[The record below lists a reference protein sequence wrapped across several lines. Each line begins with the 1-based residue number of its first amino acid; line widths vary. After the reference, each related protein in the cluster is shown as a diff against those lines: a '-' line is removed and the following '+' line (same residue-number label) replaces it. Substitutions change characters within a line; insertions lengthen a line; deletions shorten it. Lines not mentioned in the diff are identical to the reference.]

1 MIFGIKTKKDRKIE
15 ELQRELNE
23 LKLQPS
29 KIIEKPIQCTTIG
42 ASYILDKWNKGIV
55 QESWIK
61 GILANR
67 LVKELTERELP
78 IEKVKMDNG
87 NEEYKVRLKVIL
99 DDIYRN

>member
-1 MIFGIKTKKDRKIE
+1 MIFGIKTKKDKKIE

-29 KIIEKPIQCTTIG
+29 KIIEKPIQCTIIG
-42 ASYILDKWNKGIV
+42 ASYILDKWDKAVV

-61 GILANR
+61 GILANM
-67 LVKELTERELP
+67 LAKELIERRLP

-87 NEEYKVRLKVIL
+87 DVEYKVRLKVIL

>member
-1 MIFGIKTKKDRKIE
+1 MIFGIKTKKDKKIE
-15 ELQRELNE
+15 ELQRELNK

-42 ASYILDKWNKGIV
+42 ASYILDKWDKAVV
-55 QESWIK
+55 QESYIK
-61 GILANR
+61 SILARR
-67 LVKELTERELP
+67 LSEELIKRGLP

-87 NEEYKVRLKVIL
+87 NVEYKVRLKVIL

>member
-1 MIFGIKTKKDRKIE
+1 MIFGIKTKKDKKIE

-42 ASYILDKWNKGIV
+42 ASYILDKYNKAFI

-61 GILANR
+61 GTLANM
-67 LVKELTERELP
+67 LAKELIERRLP

-87 NEEYKVRLKVIL
+87 GVEYRVRLKVIL
-99 DDIYRN
+99 NDIYRN